1 MKKSL
6 ILLLALLA
14 AACILFGCQPAADNN
29 PDGAVDGTTEA
40 PGPDPAT
47 VIGTSEYDL
56 VMADPATGLVLVDR
70 AQTNLGNFIADAYRA
85 AAGTDFAFV
94 TAREIG
100 ADLAKGDITLADVSG
115 VLPEEKELVFV
126 TVTGAQLIDALEL
139 AYGQLSKGS
148 PDYMHVSGAYI
159 VIDPNKTEDLIVE
172 FRIRENSEI
181 DPEATYNVTYSSG
194 VSEEIAGLL
203 KGQTMKGEAVTNRE
217 AVISF
222 ITDTFLGKVGLG
234 YENLYGDGRVNAI
247 PMGQT
252 EPADAASQLPQV
264 YITTDET
271 IGRDDYVDCVIT
283 IHDPTGVYTDVYD
296 PESSIKVRGNS
307 TSSGAKKP
315 YNIKFDSKVEL
326 LGLGKG
332 KKWCLLSNMYD
343 KTQFRNKLA
352 FDFALEVGISYTS
365 SSCFAEVYLNGE
377 YCGLYQ
383 IAEPVD
389 VGSTMVDID
398 TENGDYLME
407 VEPYR
412 GYAETYGVIGPQTGI
427 ILAFNDPDEP
437 TAEQQKW
444 MKVFIANVEL
454 ALLSNDYEEVKKYV
468 DVESFAQNYVVQ
480 ELFKNVDYVQSSTRY
495 YIKDGKLYEGP
506 VWDFDLS
513 TGNCSSSYYPAYNNV
528 NTSGLSYEG
537 IYCVTLFNQYLFRYD
552 EFKALA
558 LEKYLEFQPQII
570 NLYEDNE
577 LGKCKIDVFF
587 EKYADAVAKN
597 NELWSTKTASNIF
610 EHAPVDGTYEGEINY
625 LKDWLKNRNEFIL
638 NYYGLVKE

>member
-1 MKKSL
+1 MKKAL
-6 ILLLALLA
+6 VLLLALLA
-14 AACILFGCQPAADNN
+14 ASCILFGCQPATDNN
-29 PDGAVDGTTEA
+29 TDSTTGDVTPA

-47 VIGTSEYDL
+47 VIGSSEYDL
-56 VMADPATGLVLVDR
+56 VMADPATELVLVDR
-70 AQTNLGNFIADAYRA
+70 AQTNLGNFVADAYRA
-85 AAGTDFAFV
+85 AAGADLAFV

-100 ADLAKGDITLADVSG
+100 ADLAKGDITIADVSG
-115 VLPEEKELVFV
+115 VLPEEKELVSV

-139 AYGQLSKGS
+139 AYATLPKGS
-148 PDYMHVSGAYI
+148 PDYMHVSGAYV
-159 VIDPNKTEDLIVE
+159 VINPIKTEDRIVE
-172 FRIRENSEI
+172 FRIGENSEI

-194 VSEEIAGLL
+194 VSAEIADLL
-203 KGQTMKGEAVTNRE
+203 KGQTLKGEAVTNRE

-234 YENLYGDGRVNAI
+234 YENAYGDGRVNVI

-252 EPADAASQLPQV
+252 ELADAASQLPQV

-283 IHDPTGVYTDVYD
+283 IHDPTGVYSDIYD
-296 PESSIKVRGNS
+296 TESSIKVRGNS

-315 YNIKFDSKVEL
+315 YNIKLDSKVEL

-332 KKWCLLSNMYD
+332 KKWCLLANMYD

-352 FDFALEVGISYTS
+352 YDFALELGISYTS
-365 SSCFAEVYLNGE
+365 SARLAEVYLNGE
-377 YCGLYQ
+377 YRGMYL

-398 TENGDYLME
+398 TDNGDYLME

-412 GYAETYGVIGPQTGI
+412 GYAETYGLTCPQTGI

-437 TAEQQKW
+437 TEEQQKW
-444 MKVFIANVEL
+444 MKVFMSNVEL
-454 ALLSNDYEEVKKYV
+454 ALLSNDYELVKQYI
-468 DVESFAQNYVVQ
+468 DVESFAQNYVIQ

-513 TGNCSSSYYPAYNNV
+513 SGNCSSKFYPAYNNTD
-528 NTSGLSYEG
+528 TSGLSYEG
-537 IYCVTLFNQYLFRYD
+537 IYAVALFNQYLFRYD
-552 EFKALA
+552 EFKTLA
-558 LEKYLEFQPQII
+558 LEKYLEFQPRIV

-577 LGKCKIDVFF
+577 LGRCKIDVFY
-587 EKYADAVAKN
+587 ETYGEAAARN
-597 NELWSTKTASNIF
+597 NELWSVATAFSTY
-610 EHAPVDGTYEGEINY
+610 EHTPVDGTYEGEILF
-625 LKDWLKNRNEFIL
+625 LKNWLKNRNEYIL
-638 NYYGLVKE
+638 NYYGLAE